1 MVVGIHEELQVH
13 PELVVGVVVVALDRG
28 VLDGAVHPL
37 DLTVGPRMVH
47 LGQPMLDV
55 VLAADAVEDVL
66 AVPYV
71 LLARRELDAVVGE
84 HRMDAVGCR
93 LDEVA

>member
-13 PELVVGVVVVALDRG
+13 PELFMGVVVVALDRR
-28 VLDGAVHPL
+28 VLDRAVHPL

-47 LGQPMLDV
+47 LCQPVLDV
-55 VLAADAVEDVL
+55 MLAADAVEDVL
-66 AVPYV
+66 AVPDV
-71 LLARRELDAVVGE
+71 LLARRELEAQVGE
-84 HRMDAVGCR
+84 HRMDAVRHG